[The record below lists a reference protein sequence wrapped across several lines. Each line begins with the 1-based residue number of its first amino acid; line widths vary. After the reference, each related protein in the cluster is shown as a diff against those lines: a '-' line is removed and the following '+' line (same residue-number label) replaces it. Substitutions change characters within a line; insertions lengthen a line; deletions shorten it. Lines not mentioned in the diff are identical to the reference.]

1 MAYILP
7 SKKGEIHVGII
18 RNHLHQM
25 KVEQPNTY
33 KRLMEGYTSE
43 DEFVKD
49 VLGLSVRA
57 INDYYLQN
65 RRKREYGNK

>member
-7 SKKGEIHVGII
+7 SKKGEIIVGII
-18 RNHLHQM
+18 RNHLKQM
-25 KVEQPNTY
+25 KVEQPSEY
-33 KRLMEGYTSE
+33 RRLMADYTSE

-57 INDYYLQN
+57 INDYYLQH

>member
-1 MAYILP
+1 
-7 SKKGEIHVGII
+7 
-18 RNHLHQM
+18 M
-25 KVEQPNTY
+25 KVEQPSEY
-33 KRLMEGYTSE
+33 RRLMADYTSE